1 MYHIIVVGVVLE
13 DTCTTIKNASSSKTP
28 SSPNSLT
35 SIEKFVLG
43 MNADTGM
50 NDADDDDQNLLQAL
64 VFRAVSSD
72 ESGRSLP
79 RSSLSSDAA
88 QHRASSSSS
97 SSATTAILSGIQSR
111 KTPLVSLLQKMD
123 STLTSDD
130 DGVRASATALLAM
143 CARTMSGMKN
153 EEEEEEEEDDDD
165 ARQQRRQKGLN
176 ESLLLTQFFAAKLR
190 ELCTLKHGLDGML
203 HSLRMTKRAT
213 RTTTTTKMDVDD
225 DDDDDD
231 DDGFG
236 PQTQTLR
243 RRERQ
248 RKNGGKHFSATMV
261 NQCIDNAIKELFEH
275 VHAPSLAH
283 GDRQRFYAVVEEVLR
298 EFPRAMV
305 LGGDFEEEEEEENA
319 SNAKEEDEK
328 RKKAVGRLES
338 IVANCD
344 GERDPR
350 NVLALCRLWQE
361 LPKAFNEAE
370 GEEDVV
376 ATNTT
381 TAQVFVANC
390 EEVYDIVAAYFPIS
404 FKPPQNDSVKI
415 TREELASE
423 LKAAMTATNCYAPFA
438 IPHVLESVVSSGED
452 EGVATAVSGEACADA
467 IDCLETMGANWPDD
481 DIATDE
487 ICANVWSRL
496 RLCVISPRDLEWS
509 KPVRRATARLFANG
523 DSTFSKKILK
533 LALEDQSVKACE
545 QAFKAYKAHKMELHK
560 DTSMMME
567 LNSKEE
573 KEEHAME
580 VDGEKENEDE
590 SSGCCGGGC
599 GKTQHQA
606 PPESDEIE
614 TAARVAAAVA
624 GRCLG
629 AAAAAN
635 VDAAK
640 VATSEK
646 LKKLLDAIR
655 DEEDAN
661 TDNNTN
667 RDNMPDWRSIAMVLI
682 TTTIG
687 GALDA
692 ALASSSSSS
701 SNSSV
706 EEILGSELCD
716 ILRDTLVSG
725 LRSFTCKAKDHD
737 GVVLSIACASAYLQ
751 FPEFSKNGCGNAKK
765 KAYAD
770 VLEALFWGATT
781 ASNEELVFSNSSTKK
796 TKDDISSP
804 TLADEAGDRR
814 LRIKDAVV
822 IAINSDKSNGTLAG
836 QLISSLIKKA
846 LFDES
851 TGHADR
857 RRRALELCLA
867 IVITNEKNANSVGQ
881 RSFRENIVGE
891 LAKLIAENPA
901 LRLRAT
907 TASDCLLACLRG
919 RALEK
924 EIILAPGET
933 PQNMKT
939 SEDALSAELC
949 ARFALGAL
957 GFGLPEMN
965 SNFACATMACSS
977 SEAQIALVGL
987 CASIILGQAKG
998 NFENACASL
1007 CGARAV
1013 VLSDEN
1019 NKLLKLTVQR
1029 LVDVACAKKPY
1040 DAYSSPKRRVALHA
1054 LTSMVHKRG
1063 LDRFFASEENTL
1075 FSQSNVQKMVFDNE
1089 ETSGLLLRSL
1099 LFSPDAKTAL
1109 NAAKIEL
1116 VSEAFLQLLLDKEER
1131 AKHVAAA
1138 FYRAIE
1144 EEEKKRYG
1152 CTIDDDEEGLAYL
1165 LAGSSSSL
1173 SPLVSLST
1181 SLLGFRSFE
1190 HGFRKPVRAQR
1201 YVTETTK
1208 RIRELA
1214 KNKVQP
1220 HIASAIVALA
1230 SSSSALVSSSL
1241 ANGDNCDFLLS
1252 CAVTVL
1258 KTTTPTTT
1266 TTISKETSD
1275 TIPTGAS
1282 LIASTFFNS
1291 SSTYGKDLVE
1301 KHASKLL
1308 LSLCA
1313 ACKSPSA
1320 TVDFKVRALYTLA
1333 KCGNALPFNA
1343 IYPSRFEVYEN
1354 CRAFLDD
1361 PRRRVRR
1368 SAAKSCS
1375 SWAPLCSKI

>member
-1 MYHIIVVGVVLE
+1 M
-13 DTCTTIKNASSSKTP
+13 D
-28 SSPNSLT
+28 
-35 SIEKFVLG
+35 
-43 MNADTGM
+43 D
-50 NDADDDDQNLLQAL
+50 DADDHLQAL
-64 VFRAVSSD
+64 VLRAVSSD

-79 RSSLSSDAA
+79 RSSSSDAA
-88 QHRASSSSS
+88 QRA
-97 SSATTAILSGIQSR
+97 SATTAILSGIQSR

-153 EEEEEEEEDDDD
+153 EDDDDDDDVVDDD

-203 HSLRMTKRAT
+203 YSLRMTKRAT
-213 RTTTTTKMDVDD
+213 RTTTTTKMDAMDEGEQKHDEGVDD
-225 DDDDDD
+225 DD
-231 DDGFG
+231 GG
-236 PQTQTLR
+236 PQTQTR

-328 RKKAVGRLES
+328 RKKAVGRLEN

-376 ATNTT
+376 ATTT

-390 EEVYDIVAAYFPIS
+390 EEVYDVVAAYFPIS

-415 TREELASE
+415 TREELASG

-523 DSTFSKKILK
+523 NSTFSKKILK

-580 VDGEKENEDE
+580 VDGEKENE

-692 ALASSSSSS
+692 ALTSSSSLS

-751 FPEFSKNGCGNAKK
+751 FPEFSKNGCRNAKK

-804 TLADEAGDRR
+804 TLADEADDRR
-814 LRIKDAVV
+814 LRIKDAIV

-851 TGHADR
+851 TGHANR
-857 RRRALELCLA
+857 RRGALELCLA
-867 IVITNEKNANSVGQ
+867 IVITNEKNANNVGQ
-881 RSFRENIVGE
+881 RSFREKIVGE

-949 ARFALGAL
+949 ARLALGAL

-1019 NKLLKLTVQR
+1019 NELLKLTVQR

-1040 DAYSSPKRRVALHA
+1040 DAYSSLKRHAALHA

-1063 LDRFFASEENTL
+1063 LDRFFASEEKTL
-1075 FSQSNVQKMVFDNE
+1075 FSQRNVQKMVFDNE

-1116 VSEAFLQLLLDKEER
+1116 VSEAFLQLLLKGDEDER

-1152 CTIDDDEEGLAYL
+1152 CTIDDEEEDFAYL

-1258 KTTTPTTT
+1258 KTTT

-1275 TIPTGAS
+1275 TIPTGAL

-1308 LSLCA
+1308 LSLCG

-1320 TVDFKVRALYTLA
+1320 TVDFKVRALHTLA
-1333 KCGNALPFNA
+1333 KCGNTLPFNA

-1375 SWAPLCSKI
+1375 SWAPLCNKI

>member
-1 MYHIIVVGVVLE
+1 M
-13 DTCTTIKNASSSKTP
+13 D
-28 SSPNSLT
+28 
-35 SIEKFVLG
+35 
-43 MNADTGM
+43 D
-50 NDADDDDQNLLQAL
+50 DADDHLQAL
-64 VFRAVSSD
+64 VLRAVSSD

-79 RSSLSSDAA
+79 RSSSSDAA
-88 QHRASSSSS
+88 QRA
-97 SSATTAILSGIQSR
+97 SATTAILSGIQSR

-130 DGVRASATALLAM
+130 DGVRASATALLAT

-153 EEEEEEEEDDDD
+153 EDEDDEDDVVDDD

-203 HSLRMTKRAT
+203 YSLRMTKRAT
-213 RTTTTTKMDVDD
+213 RTTTTTKMDAMDEGEQKHDEGVDD
-225 DDDDDD
+225 DD
-231 DDGFG
+231 GG
-236 PQTQTLR
+236 PQTQTR

-328 RKKAVGRLES
+328 RKKAVGRLEN

-376 ATNTT
+376 ATTT

-390 EEVYDIVAAYFPIS
+390 EEVYDVVAAYFPIS

-415 TREELASE
+415 TREELASG

-523 DSTFSKKILK
+523 NSTFSKKILK

-560 DTSMMME
+560 DTSMMIE

-580 VDGEKENEDE
+580 VDGEKENE

-692 ALASSSSSS
+692 ALTSSSSLS

-751 FPEFSKNGCGNAKK
+751 FPEFSKNGCRNAKK

-804 TLADEAGDRR
+804 TLADEADDRR
-814 LRIKDAVV
+814 LRIKDAIV

-851 TGHADR
+851 TGHANR
-857 RRRALELCLA
+857 RRGALELCLA
-867 IVITNEKNANSVGQ
+867 IVITNEKNANNVGQ
-881 RSFRENIVGE
+881 RSFREKIVGE

-949 ARFALGAL
+949 ARLALGAL

-1019 NKLLKLTVQR
+1019 NELLKLTVQR

-1040 DAYSSPKRRVALHA
+1040 DAYSSLKRHAALHA

-1063 LDRFFASEENTL
+1063 LDRFFASEEKTL
-1075 FSQSNVQKMVFDNE
+1075 FSQRNVQKMVFDNE

-1116 VSEAFLQLLLDKEER
+1116 VSEAFLQLLLKGDEDER

-1152 CTIDDDEEGLAYL
+1152 CTIDDEEEDFAYL

-1258 KTTTPTTT
+1258 KTTT

-1275 TIPTGAS
+1275 TIPTGAL

-1308 LSLCA
+1308 LSLCG

-1320 TVDFKVRALYTLA
+1320 TVDFKVRALHTLA
-1333 KCGNALPFNA
+1333 KCGNTLPFNA

-1375 SWAPLCSKI
+1375 SWAPLCNKI

>member
-1 MYHIIVVGVVLE
+1 M
-13 DTCTTIKNASSSKTP
+13 D
-28 SSPNSLT
+28 
-35 SIEKFVLG
+35 
-43 MNADTGM
+43 D
-50 NDADDDDQNLLQAL
+50 DADDHLQAL
-64 VFRAVSSD
+64 VLRAVSSD

-79 RSSLSSDAA
+79 RSSSSDAA
-88 QHRASSSSS
+88 QRA
-97 SSATTAILSGIQSR
+97 SATTAILSGIQSR

-130 DGVRASATALLAM
+130 DGVRASATALLAT

-153 EEEEEEEEDDDD
+153 EDEDEDD

-203 HSLRMTKRAT
+203 YSLRMTKRAT
-213 RTTTTTKMDVDD
+213 RTTTTTKMDAMDEGEQKHDEGVDD
-225 DDDDDD
+225 DD
-231 DDGFG
+231 GG
-236 PQTQTLR
+236 PQTQTR

-328 RKKAVGRLES
+328 RKKAVGRLEN

-376 ATNTT
+376 ATTT

-390 EEVYDIVAAYFPIS
+390 EEVYDVVAAYFPIS

-415 TREELASE
+415 TREELASG

-523 DSTFSKKILK
+523 NSTFSKKILK

-560 DTSMMME
+560 DTSMMIE

-580 VDGEKENEDE
+580 VDGEKENE

-692 ALASSSSSS
+692 ALTSSSSLS

-804 TLADEAGDRR
+804 TLADEADDRR
-814 LRIKDAVV
+814 LRIKDAIV

-851 TGHADR
+851 TGHANR
-857 RRRALELCLA
+857 RRGALELCLA
-867 IVITNEKNANSVGQ
+867 IVITNEKNANNVGQ
-881 RSFRENIVGE
+881 RSFREKIVGE

-949 ARFALGAL
+949 ARLALGAL

-1019 NKLLKLTVQR
+1019 NELLKLTVQR

-1040 DAYSSPKRRVALHA
+1040 DAYSSLKRHAALHA

-1063 LDRFFASEENTL
+1063 LDRFFASEEKTL
-1075 FSQSNVQKMVFDNE
+1075 FSQRNVQKMVFDNE

-1116 VSEAFLQLLLDKEER
+1116 VSEAFLQLLLKGDEDER

-1152 CTIDDDEEGLAYL
+1152 CTIDDEEEDFAYL

-1258 KTTTPTTT
+1258 KTTT

-1275 TIPTGAS
+1275 TIPTGAL

-1308 LSLCA
+1308 LSLCG

-1320 TVDFKVRALYTLA
+1320 TVDFKVRALHTLA
-1333 KCGNALPFNA
+1333 KCGNTLPFNA

-1375 SWAPLCSKI
+1375 SWAPLCNKI

>member
-1 MYHIIVVGVVLE
+1 M
-13 DTCTTIKNASSSKTP
+13 D
-28 SSPNSLT
+28 
-35 SIEKFVLG
+35 
-43 MNADTGM
+43 D
-50 NDADDDDQNLLQAL
+50 DADDHLQAL
-64 VFRAVSSD
+64 VLRAVSSD

-79 RSSLSSDAA
+79 RSSSSDAA
-88 QHRASSSSS
+88 QRA
-97 SSATTAILSGIQSR
+97 SATTAILSGIQSR

-153 EEEEEEEEDDDD
+153 EDDDDDDDVVDDD

-203 HSLRMTKRAT
+203 YSLRMTKRAT
-213 RTTTTTKMDVDD
+213 RTTTTTKMDAMDEGEQKHDEGVDD
-225 DDDDDD
+225 DD
-231 DDGFG
+231 GG
-236 PQTQTLR
+236 PQTQTR

-305 LGGDFEEEEEEENA
+305 LGGDFEEEEEENA

-328 RKKAVGRLES
+328 RKKAVGRLEN

-376 ATNTT
+376 ATTT

-390 EEVYDIVAAYFPIS
+390 EEVYDVVAAYFPIS

-415 TREELASE
+415 TREELASG

-523 DSTFSKKILK
+523 NSTFSKKILK

-580 VDGEKENEDE
+580 VDGEKENE

-692 ALASSSSSS
+692 ALTSSSSLS

-751 FPEFSKNGCGNAKK
+751 FPEFSKNGCRNAKK

-804 TLADEAGDRR
+804 TLADEADDRR
-814 LRIKDAVV
+814 LRIKDAIV

-851 TGHADR
+851 TGHANR
-857 RRRALELCLA
+857 RRGALELCLA
-867 IVITNEKNANSVGQ
+867 IVITNEKNANNVGQ
-881 RSFRENIVGE
+881 RSFREKIVGE

-949 ARFALGAL
+949 ARLALGAL

-1019 NKLLKLTVQR
+1019 NELLKLTVQR

-1040 DAYSSPKRRVALHA
+1040 DAYSSLKRHAALHA

-1063 LDRFFASEENTL
+1063 LDRFFASEEKTL
-1075 FSQSNVQKMVFDNE
+1075 FSQRNVQKMVFDNE

-1116 VSEAFLQLLLDKEER
+1116 VSEAFLQLLLKGDEDER

-1152 CTIDDDEEGLAYL
+1152 CTIDDEEEDFAYL

-1258 KTTTPTTT
+1258 KTTT

-1275 TIPTGAS
+1275 TIPTGAL

-1308 LSLCA
+1308 LSLCG

-1320 TVDFKVRALYTLA
+1320 TVDFKVRALHTLA
-1333 KCGNALPFNA
+1333 KCGNTLPFNA

-1375 SWAPLCSKI
+1375 SWAPLCNKI

>member
-1 MYHIIVVGVVLE
+1 M
-13 DTCTTIKNASSSKTP
+13 D
-28 SSPNSLT
+28 
-35 SIEKFVLG
+35 
-43 MNADTGM
+43 D
-50 NDADDDDQNLLQAL
+50 DADDHLQAL
-64 VFRAVSSD
+64 VLRAVSSD

-79 RSSLSSDAA
+79 RSSSSDAA
-88 QHRASSSSS
+88 QRA
-97 SSATTAILSGIQSR
+97 SATTAILSGIQSR

-130 DGVRASATALLAM
+130 DGVRASATALLAT

-153 EEEEEEEEDDDD
+153 EDDEDDDDVVDDD

-203 HSLRMTKRAT
+203 YSLRMTKRAT
-213 RTTTTTKMDVDD
+213 RTTTTTKMDAMDEGEQKHDEGVDD
-225 DDDDDD
+225 DD
-231 DDGFG
+231 GG
-236 PQTQTLR
+236 PQTQTR

-305 LGGDFEEEEEEENA
+305 LGGDFEEEEEENA

-376 ATNTT
+376 ATTT

-390 EEVYDIVAAYFPIS
+390 EEVYDVVAAYFPIS

-415 TREELASE
+415 TREELASG

-523 DSTFSKKILK
+523 NSTFSKKILK

-560 DTSMMME
+560 DTSMMIE

-580 VDGEKENEDE
+580 VDGEKENE

-692 ALASSSSSS
+692 ALTSSSSLS

-751 FPEFSKNGCGNAKK
+751 FPEFSKNGCRNAKK

-804 TLADEAGDRR
+804 TLADEADDRR

-851 TGHADR
+851 TGHANR
-857 RRRALELCLA
+857 RRGALELCLA
-867 IVITNEKNANSVGQ
+867 IVITNEKNANNVGQ
-881 RSFRENIVGE
+881 RSFREKIVGE

-949 ARFALGAL
+949 ARLALGAL

-1019 NKLLKLTVQR
+1019 NELLKLTVQR

-1040 DAYSSPKRRVALHA
+1040 DAYSSLKRHAALHA

-1063 LDRFFASEENTL
+1063 LDRFFASEEKTL
-1075 FSQSNVQKMVFDNE
+1075 FSQRNVQKMVFDNE

-1109 NAAKIEL
+1109 NAAKNEL
-1116 VSEAFLQLLLDKEER
+1116 VSEAFLQLLLKGDEDER

-1152 CTIDDDEEGLAYL
+1152 CTIDDEEGDFAYL

-1181 SLLGFRSFE
+1181 SLLGFRSFD

-1201 YVTETTK
+1201 YVMETTK

-1214 KNKVQP
+1214 QNKMSL

-1230 SSSSALVSSSL
+1230 SSSSALVASSL
-1241 ANGDNCDFLLS
+1241 ESGENCDVLLS
-1252 CAVTVL
+1252 CAATVL
-1258 KTTTPTTT
+1258 TRTTST
-1266 TTISKETSD
+1266 KETTSD

-1282 LIASTFFNS
+1282 VIASAFFNAP
-1291 SSTYGKDLVE
+1291 STYDRDTHLTE

-1308 LSLCA
+1308 LALCA

-1320 TVDFKVRALYTLA
+1320 SVDFKVRALRTLA
-1333 KCGNALPFNA
+1333 KCGTTLPFNA
-1343 IYPSRFEVYEN
+1343 IYPCRFEVLEN

-1368 SAAKSCS
+1368 SAAKSCA
-1375 SWAPLCSKI
+1375 SWAPLCTKI

>member
-1 MYHIIVVGVVLE
+1 M
-13 DTCTTIKNASSSKTP
+13 D
-28 SSPNSLT
+28 
-35 SIEKFVLG
+35 
-43 MNADTGM
+43 D
-50 NDADDDDQNLLQAL
+50 DADDHLQAL
-64 VFRAVSSD
+64 VLRAVSSD

-79 RSSLSSDAA
+79 RSSSSDAA
-88 QHRASSSSS
+88 QRA
-97 SSATTAILSGIQSR
+97 SATTAILSGIQSR

-130 DGVRASATALLAM
+130 DGVRASATALLAT

-153 EEEEEEEEDDDD
+153 EDDDEDD

-203 HSLRMTKRAT
+203 YSLRMTKRAT
-213 RTTTTTKMDVDD
+213 RTTTTTKMDAMDEGEQKHDEGVDD
-225 DDDDDD
+225 DD
-231 DDGFG
+231 GG
-236 PQTQTLR
+236 PQTQTR

-305 LGGDFEEEEEEENA
+305 LGGDFEEEEEEEENA

-328 RKKAVGRLES
+328 RKKAVGRLEN

-376 ATNTT
+376 ATTT

-390 EEVYDIVAAYFPIS
+390 EEVYDVVAAYFPIS

-415 TREELASE
+415 TREELASG

-523 DSTFSKKILK
+523 NSTFSKKILK

-560 DTSMMME
+560 DTSMMIE

-580 VDGEKENEDE
+580 VDGEKENE

-692 ALASSSSSS
+692 ALTSSSSLS

-751 FPEFSKNGCGNAKK
+751 FPEFSKNGCRNAKK

-804 TLADEAGDRR
+804 TLADEADDRR
-814 LRIKDAVV
+814 LRIKDAIV

-851 TGHADR
+851 TGHANR
-857 RRRALELCLA
+857 RRGALELCLA
-867 IVITNEKNANSVGQ
+867 IVITNEKNANNVGQ
-881 RSFRENIVGE
+881 RSFREKIVGE

-949 ARFALGAL
+949 ARLALGAL

-1019 NKLLKLTVQR
+1019 NELLKLTVQR

-1040 DAYSSPKRRVALHA
+1040 DAYSSLKRHAALHA

-1063 LDRFFASEENTL
+1063 LDRFFASEEKTL
-1075 FSQSNVQKMVFDNE
+1075 FSQRNVQKMVFDNE

-1116 VSEAFLQLLLDKEER
+1116 VSEAFLQLLLKGDEDER

-1152 CTIDDDEEGLAYL
+1152 CTIDDEEEDFAYL

-1258 KTTTPTTT
+1258 KTTTTT

-1275 TIPTGAS
+1275 TIPTGAL

-1308 LSLCA
+1308 LSLCG

-1320 TVDFKVRALYTLA
+1320 TVDFKVRALHTLA
-1333 KCGNALPFNA
+1333 KCGNTLPFNA

-1375 SWAPLCSKI
+1375 SWAPLCNKI

>member
-1 MYHIIVVGVVLE
+1 M
-13 DTCTTIKNASSSKTP
+13 D
-28 SSPNSLT
+28 
-35 SIEKFVLG
+35 
-43 MNADTGM
+43 D
-50 NDADDDDQNLLQAL
+50 DADDHLQAL
-64 VFRAVSSD
+64 VLRAVSSD

-79 RSSLSSDAA
+79 RSSSSDAA
-88 QHRASSSSS
+88 QRA
-97 SSATTAILSGIQSR
+97 SATTAILSGIQSR

-130 DGVRASATALLAM
+130 DGVRASATALLAT

-153 EEEEEEEEDDDD
+153 EDEDEDD

-203 HSLRMTKRAT
+203 YSLRMTKRAT
-213 RTTTTTKMDVDD
+213 RTTTTTKMDAMDEGEQKHDEGVDD
-225 DDDDDD
+225 DD
-231 DDGFG
+231 GG
-236 PQTQTLR
+236 PQTQTR

-328 RKKAVGRLES
+328 RKKAVGRLEN

-376 ATNTT
+376 ATTT

-390 EEVYDIVAAYFPIS
+390 EEVYDVVAAYFPIS

-415 TREELASE
+415 TREELASG

-523 DSTFSKKILK
+523 NSTFSKKILK

-560 DTSMMME
+560 DTSMMIE

-580 VDGEKENEDE
+580 VDGEKENE

-692 ALASSSSSS
+692 ALTSSSSLS

-751 FPEFSKNGCGNAKK
+751 FPEFSKNGCMNAKK

-804 TLADEAGDRR
+804 TLADEADDRR
-814 LRIKDAVV
+814 LRIKDAIV

-851 TGHADR
+851 TGHANR
-857 RRRALELCLA
+857 RRGALELCLA
-867 IVITNEKNANSVGQ
+867 IVITNEKNANNVGQ
-881 RSFRENIVGE
+881 RSFREKIVGE

-949 ARFALGAL
+949 ARLALGAL

-1019 NKLLKLTVQR
+1019 NELLKLTVQR

-1040 DAYSSPKRRVALHA
+1040 DAYSSLKRHAALHA

-1063 LDRFFASEENTL
+1063 LDRFFASEEKTL
-1075 FSQSNVQKMVFDNE
+1075 FSQRNVQKMVFDNE

-1116 VSEAFLQLLLDKEER
+1116 VSEAFLQLLLKGDEDER

-1152 CTIDDDEEGLAYL
+1152 CTIDDEEEDFAYL

-1258 KTTTPTTT
+1258 KTTTTT

-1275 TIPTGAS
+1275 TIPTGAL

-1308 LSLCA
+1308 LSLCG

-1320 TVDFKVRALYTLA
+1320 TVDFKVRALHTLA
-1333 KCGNALPFNA
+1333 KCGNTLPFNA

-1375 SWAPLCSKI
+1375 SWAPLCNKI

>member
-1 MYHIIVVGVVLE
+1 M
-13 DTCTTIKNASSSKTP
+13 D
-28 SSPNSLT
+28 
-35 SIEKFVLG
+35 
-43 MNADTGM
+43 D
-50 NDADDDDQNLLQAL
+50 DADDHLQAL
-64 VFRAVSSD
+64 VLRAVSSD

-79 RSSLSSDAA
+79 RSSSSDAA
-88 QHRASSSSS
+88 QRA
-97 SSATTAILSGIQSR
+97 SATTAILSGIQSR

-123 STLTSDD
+123 STLMSDD
-130 DGVRASATALLAM
+130 DGVRASATALLAT

-153 EEEEEEEEDDDD
+153 EDEDDEDDDVVDDD

-203 HSLRMTKRAT
+203 YSLRMTKRAT
-213 RTTTTTKMDVDD
+213 RTTTTTKMDAMDEGEQKHDEGVDD
-225 DDDDDD
+225 DD
-231 DDGFG
+231 GG
-236 PQTQTLR
+236 PQTQTR

-328 RKKAVGRLES
+328 RKKAVGRLEN

-376 ATNTT
+376 ATTT

-390 EEVYDIVAAYFPIS
+390 EEVYDVVAAYFPIS

-415 TREELASE
+415 TREELASG

-523 DSTFSKKILK
+523 NLTFSKKILK

-560 DTSMMME
+560 DTSMMIE

-580 VDGEKENEDE
+580 VDGEKENE

-692 ALASSSSSS
+692 ALTSSSSLS

-751 FPEFSKNGCGNAKK
+751 FPEFSKNGCRNAKK

-804 TLADEAGDRR
+804 TLADEADDRR
-814 LRIKDAVV
+814 LRIKDAIV

-851 TGHADR
+851 TGHANR
-857 RRRALELCLA
+857 RRGALELCLA
-867 IVITNEKNANSVGQ
+867 IVITNEKNANNVGQ
-881 RSFRENIVGE
+881 RLFREKIVGE

-949 ARFALGAL
+949 ARLALGAL

-1019 NKLLKLTVQR
+1019 NELLKLTVQR

-1040 DAYSSPKRRVALHA
+1040 DAYSSLKRHAALHA

-1063 LDRFFASEENTL
+1063 LDRFFASEEKTL
-1075 FSQSNVQKMVFDNE
+1075 FSQRNVQKMVFDNE

-1116 VSEAFLQLLLDKEER
+1116 VSEAFLQLLLKGDEDER

-1152 CTIDDDEEGLAYL
+1152 CTIDDEEEDFAYL

-1173 SPLVSLST
+1173 SPLVLLST

-1258 KTTTPTTT
+1258 KTTTT

-1275 TIPTGAS
+1275 TIPTGAL

-1308 LSLCA
+1308 LSLCG

-1320 TVDFKVRALYTLA
+1320 TVDFKVRALHTLA
-1333 KCGNALPFNA
+1333 KCGNTLPFNA

-1375 SWAPLCSKI
+1375 SWAPLCNKI

>member
-1 MYHIIVVGVVLE
+1 M
-13 DTCTTIKNASSSKTP
+13 D
-28 SSPNSLT
+28 
-35 SIEKFVLG
+35 
-43 MNADTGM
+43 D
-50 NDADDDDQNLLQAL
+50 DADDHLQAL
-64 VFRAVSSD
+64 VLRAVSSD

-79 RSSLSSDAA
+79 RSSSSDAA
-88 QHRASSSSS
+88 QRA
-97 SSATTAILSGIQSR
+97 SATTAILSGIQSR

-130 DGVRASATALLAM
+130 DGVRASATALLAT

-153 EEEEEEEEDDDD
+153 EDDDVVDDD

-203 HSLRMTKRAT
+203 YSLRMTKRAT
-213 RTTTTTKMDVDD
+213 RTTTTTKMDAMDEGEQKHDEGVDD
-225 DDDDDD
+225 DD
-231 DDGFG
+231 GG
-236 PQTQTLR
+236 PQTQTR

-328 RKKAVGRLES
+328 RKKAVGRLEN

-376 ATNTT
+376 ATTT

-390 EEVYDIVAAYFPIS
+390 EEVYDVVAAYFPIS

-415 TREELASE
+415 TREELASG

-523 DSTFSKKILK
+523 NSTFSKKILK

-560 DTSMMME
+560 DTSMMIE

-580 VDGEKENEDE
+580 VDGEKENE

-692 ALASSSSSS
+692 ALTSSSSLS

-751 FPEFSKNGCGNAKK
+751 FPEFSKNGCRNAKK

-804 TLADEAGDRR
+804 TLADEADDRR
-814 LRIKDAVV
+814 LRIKDAIV

-851 TGHADR
+851 TGHANR
-857 RRRALELCLA
+857 RRGALELCLA
-867 IVITNEKNANSVGQ
+867 IVITNEKNANNVGQ
-881 RSFRENIVGE
+881 RSFREKIVGE

-949 ARFALGAL
+949 ARLALGAL

-1019 NKLLKLTVQR
+1019 NELLKLTVQR

-1040 DAYSSPKRRVALHA
+1040 DAYSSLKRHAALHA

-1063 LDRFFASEENTL
+1063 LDRFFASEEKTL
-1075 FSQSNVQKMVFDNE
+1075 FSQRNVQKMVFDNE

-1116 VSEAFLQLLLDKEER
+1116 VSEAFLQLLLKGDEDER

-1152 CTIDDDEEGLAYL
+1152 CTIDDEEEDFAYL

-1258 KTTTPTTT
+1258 KTTTTTT

-1275 TIPTGAS
+1275 TIPTGAL

-1308 LSLCA
+1308 LSLCG

-1320 TVDFKVRALYTLA
+1320 TVDFKVRALHTLA
-1333 KCGNALPFNA
+1333 KCGNTLPFNA

-1375 SWAPLCSKI
+1375 SWAPLCNKI

>member
-1 MYHIIVVGVVLE
+1 M
-13 DTCTTIKNASSSKTP
+13 D
-28 SSPNSLT
+28 
-35 SIEKFVLG
+35 
-43 MNADTGM
+43 D
-50 NDADDDDQNLLQAL
+50 DADDHLQAL
-64 VFRAVSSD
+64 VLRAVSSD

-79 RSSLSSDAA
+79 RSSSSDAA
-88 QHRASSSSS
+88 QRA
-97 SSATTAILSGIQSR
+97 SATTAILSGIQSR

-130 DGVRASATALLAM
+130 DGVRASATALLAT

-153 EEEEEEEEDDDD
+153 EDEDDEDDVVDDD

-203 HSLRMTKRAT
+203 YSLRMTKRAT
-213 RTTTTTKMDVDD
+213 RTTTTTKMDAMDEGEQKHDEGVDD
-225 DDDDDD
+225 DD
-231 DDGFG
+231 GG
-236 PQTQTLR
+236 PQTQTR

-328 RKKAVGRLES
+328 RKKAVGRLEN

-376 ATNTT
+376 ATTT

-390 EEVYDIVAAYFPIS
+390 EEVYDVVAAYFPIS

-415 TREELASE
+415 TREELASG

-523 DSTFSKKILK
+523 NSTFSKKILK

-560 DTSMMME
+560 DTSMMIE

-580 VDGEKENEDE
+580 VDGEKENE

-692 ALASSSSSS
+692 ALTSSSSLS

-751 FPEFSKNGCGNAKK
+751 FPEFSKNGCRNAKK

-804 TLADEAGDRR
+804 TLADEADDRR
-814 LRIKDAVV
+814 LRIKDAIV

-851 TGHADR
+851 TGHANR
-857 RRRALELCLA
+857 RRGALELCLA
-867 IVITNEKNANSVGQ
+867 IVITNEKNANNVGQ
-881 RSFRENIVGE
+881 RSFREKIVGE

-949 ARFALGAL
+949 ARLALGAL

-1019 NKLLKLTVQR
+1019 NELLKLTVQR

-1040 DAYSSPKRRVALHA
+1040 DAYSSLKRHAALHA

-1063 LDRFFASEENTL
+1063 LDRFFASEEKTL
-1075 FSQSNVQKMVFDNE
+1075 FSQRNVQKMVFDNE

-1116 VSEAFLQLLLDKEER
+1116 VSEAFLQLLLKGDEDER

-1152 CTIDDDEEGLAYL
+1152 CTIDDEEEDFAYL

-1258 KTTTPTTT
+1258 KTTTTTTT

-1275 TIPTGAS
+1275 TIPTGAL

-1308 LSLCA
+1308 LSLCG

-1320 TVDFKVRALYTLA
+1320 TVDFKVRALHTLA
-1333 KCGNALPFNA
+1333 KCGNTLPFNA

-1375 SWAPLCSKI
+1375 SWAPLCNKI

>member
-1 MYHIIVVGVVLE
+1 
-13 DTCTTIKNASSSKTP
+13 
-28 SSPNSLT
+28 
-35 SIEKFVLG
+35 
-43 MNADTGM
+43 
-50 NDADDDDQNLLQAL
+50 
-64 VFRAVSSD
+64 
-72 ESGRSLP
+72 
-79 RSSLSSDAA
+79 
-88 QHRASSSSS
+88 
-97 SSATTAILSGIQSR
+97 
-111 KTPLVSLLQKMD
+111 
-123 STLTSDD
+123 
-130 DGVRASATALLAM
+130 
-143 CARTMSGMKN
+143 
-153 EEEEEEEEDDDD
+153 
-165 ARQQRRQKGLN
+165 
-176 ESLLLTQFFAAKLR
+176 
-190 ELCTLKHGLDGML
+190 
-203 HSLRMTKRAT
+203 
-213 RTTTTTKMDVDD
+213 
-225 DDDDDD
+225 
-231 DDGFG
+231 
-236 PQTQTLR
+236 
-243 RRERQ
+243 
-248 RKNGGKHFSATMV
+248 
-261 NQCIDNAIKELFEH
+261 
-275 VHAPSLAH
+275 
-283 GDRQRFYAVVEEVLR
+283 
-298 EFPRAMV
+298 
-305 LGGDFEEEEEEENA
+305 
-319 SNAKEEDEK
+319 
-328 RKKAVGRLES
+328 
-338 IVANCD
+338 
-344 GERDPR
+344 
-350 NVLALCRLWQE
+350 
-361 LPKAFNEAE
+361 
-370 GEEDVV
+370 
-376 ATNTT
+376 
-381 TAQVFVANC
+381 
-390 EEVYDIVAAYFPIS
+390 
-404 FKPPQNDSVKI
+404 
-415 TREELASE
+415 
-423 LKAAMTATNCYAPFA
+423 
-438 IPHVLESVVSSGED
+438 
-452 EGVATAVSGEACADA
+452 
-467 IDCLETMGANWPDD
+467 
-481 DIATDE
+481 
-487 ICANVWSRL
+487 
-496 RLCVISPRDLEWS
+496 
-509 KPVRRATARLFANG
+509 
-523 DSTFSKKILK
+523 
-533 LALEDQSVKACE
+533 
-545 QAFKAYKAHKMELHK
+545 
-560 DTSMMME
+560 
-567 LNSKEE
+567 
-573 KEEHAME
+573 
-580 VDGEKENEDE
+580 
-590 SSGCCGGGC
+590 
-599 GKTQHQA
+599 
-606 PPESDEIE
+606 
-614 TAARVAAAVA
+614 
-624 GRCLG
+624 
-629 AAAAAN
+629 
-635 VDAAK
+635 
-640 VATSEK
+640 
-646 LKKLLDAIR
+646 
-655 DEEDAN
+655 
-661 TDNNTN
+661 
-667 RDNMPDWRSIAMVLI
+667 MPDWRSIAMVLI

-1116 VSEAFLQLLLDKEER
+1116 VSEAFLQL
-1131 AKHVAAA
+1131 
-1138 FYRAIE
+1138 
-1144 EEEKKRYG
+1144 
-1152 CTIDDDEEGLAYL
+1152 
-1165 LAGSSSSL
+1165 
-1173 SPLVSLST
+1173 
-1181 SLLGFRSFE
+1181 
-1190 HGFRKPVRAQR
+1190 
-1201 YVTETTK
+1201 
-1208 RIRELA
+1208 
-1214 KNKVQP
+1214 
-1220 HIASAIVALA
+1220 
-1230 SSSSALVSSSL
+1230 
-1241 ANGDNCDFLLS
+1241 
-1252 CAVTVL
+1252 
-1258 KTTTPTTT
+1258 
-1266 TTISKETSD
+1266 
-1275 TIPTGAS
+1275 S
-1282 LIASTFFNS
+1282 LI
-1291 SSTYGKDLVE
+1291 
-1301 KHASKLL
+1301 H
-1308 LSLCA
+1308 
-1313 ACKSPSA
+1313 
-1320 TVDFKVRALYTLA
+1320 
-1333 KCGNALPFNA
+1333 
-1343 IYPSRFEVYEN
+1343 I
-1354 CRAFLDD
+1354 
-1361 PRRRVRR
+1361 
-1368 SAAKSCS
+1368 
-1375 SWAPLCSKI
+1375 

>member
-1 MYHIIVVGVVLE
+1 M
-13 DTCTTIKNASSSKTP
+13 D
-28 SSPNSLT
+28 
-35 SIEKFVLG
+35 
-43 MNADTGM
+43 D
-50 NDADDDDQNLLQAL
+50 DADDHLQAL
-64 VFRAVSSD
+64 VLRAVSSD

-79 RSSLSSDAA
+79 RSSSSDAA
-88 QHRASSSSS
+88 QRA
-97 SSATTAILSGIQSR
+97 SATTAILSGIQSR

-130 DGVRASATALLAM
+130 DGVRASATALLAT

-153 EEEEEEEEDDDD
+153 EDEDDEDDVVDDD

-203 HSLRMTKRAT
+203 YSLRMTKRAT
-213 RTTTTTKMDVDD
+213 RTTTTTKMDAMDEGEQKHDEGVDD
-225 DDDDDD
+225 DD
-231 DDGFG
+231 GG
-236 PQTQTLR
+236 PQTQTR

-305 LGGDFEEEEEEENA
+305 LGGDFEEEEEEEENA

-328 RKKAVGRLES
+328 RKKAVGRLEN

-376 ATNTT
+376 ATTT

-390 EEVYDIVAAYFPIS
+390 EEVYDVVAAYFPIS

-415 TREELASE
+415 TREELASG

-523 DSTFSKKILK
+523 NSTFSKKILK

-560 DTSMMME
+560 DTSMMIE

-580 VDGEKENEDE
+580 VDGEKENE

-692 ALASSSSSS
+692 ALTSSSSLS

-751 FPEFSKNGCGNAKK
+751 FPEFSKNGCRNAKK

-804 TLADEAGDRR
+804 TLADEADDRR
-814 LRIKDAVV
+814 LRIKDAIV

-851 TGHADR
+851 TGHANR
-857 RRRALELCLA
+857 RRGALELCLA
-867 IVITNEKNANSVGQ
+867 IVITNEKNANNVGQ
-881 RSFRENIVGE
+881 RSFREKIVGE

-949 ARFALGAL
+949 ARLALGAL

-1019 NKLLKLTVQR
+1019 NELLKLTVQR

-1040 DAYSSPKRRVALHA
+1040 DAYSSLKRHAALHA

-1063 LDRFFASEENTL
+1063 LDRFFASEEKTL
-1075 FSQSNVQKMVFDNE
+1075 FSQRNVQKMVFDNE

-1116 VSEAFLQLLLDKEER
+1116 VSEAFLQLLLKGDEDER

-1152 CTIDDDEEGLAYL
+1152 CTIDDEEEDFAYL

-1258 KTTTPTTT
+1258 KTTT

-1275 TIPTGAS
+1275 TIPTGAL

-1308 LSLCA
+1308 LSLCG

-1320 TVDFKVRALYTLA
+1320 TVDFKVRALHTLA
-1333 KCGNALPFNA
+1333 KCGNTLPFNA

-1375 SWAPLCSKI
+1375 SWAPLCNKI

>member
-1 MYHIIVVGVVLE
+1 M
-13 DTCTTIKNASSSKTP
+13 D
-28 SSPNSLT
+28 
-35 SIEKFVLG
+35 
-43 MNADTGM
+43 D
-50 NDADDDDQNLLQAL
+50 DADDHLQAL
-64 VFRAVSSD
+64 VLRAVSSD

-79 RSSLSSDAA
+79 RSSSSDAA
-88 QHRASSSSS
+88 QRA
-97 SSATTAILSGIQSR
+97 SATTAILSGIQSR

-130 DGVRASATALLAM
+130 DGVRASATALLAT

-153 EEEEEEEEDDDD
+153 EDDEDDDDVVDDD

-203 HSLRMTKRAT
+203 YSLRMTKRAT
-213 RTTTTTKMDVDD
+213 RTTTTTKMDAMDEGEQKHDEGVDD
-225 DDDDDD
+225 DD
-231 DDGFG
+231 GG
-236 PQTQTLR
+236 PQTQTR

-328 RKKAVGRLES
+328 RKKAVGRLEN

-376 ATNTT
+376 ATTT

-390 EEVYDIVAAYFPIS
+390 EEVYDVVAAYFPIS

-415 TREELASE
+415 TREELASG

-523 DSTFSKKILK
+523 NSTFSKKILK

-560 DTSMMME
+560 DTSMMIE

-580 VDGEKENEDE
+580 VDGEKENE

-692 ALASSSSSS
+692 ALTSSSSLS

-751 FPEFSKNGCGNAKK
+751 FPEFSKNGCRNAKK

-804 TLADEAGDRR
+804 TLADEADDRR
-814 LRIKDAVV
+814 LRIKDAIV

-851 TGHADR
+851 TGHANR
-857 RRRALELCLA
+857 RRGALELCLA
-867 IVITNEKNANSVGQ
+867 IVITNEKNANNVGQ
-881 RSFRENIVGE
+881 RSFREKIVGE

-949 ARFALGAL
+949 ARLALGAL

-1019 NKLLKLTVQR
+1019 NELLKLTVQR

-1040 DAYSSPKRRVALHA
+1040 DAYSSLKRHAALHA

-1063 LDRFFASEENTL
+1063 LDRFFASEEKTL
-1075 FSQSNVQKMVFDNE
+1075 FSQRNVQKMVFDNE

-1099 LFSPDAKTAL
+1099 LFSPDTKTAL

-1116 VSEAFLQLLLDKEER
+1116 VSEAFLQLLLKGDEDER

-1152 CTIDDDEEGLAYL
+1152 CTIDDEEEDFAYL

-1258 KTTTPTTT
+1258 KTTT
-1266 TTISKETSD
+1266 TISKETSD
-1275 TIPTGAS
+1275 TIPTGAL

-1308 LSLCA
+1308 LSLCG

-1320 TVDFKVRALYTLA
+1320 TVDFKVRALHTLA
-1333 KCGNALPFNA
+1333 KCGNTLPFNA

-1375 SWAPLCSKI
+1375 SWAPLCNKI

>member
-1 MYHIIVVGVVLE
+1 M
-13 DTCTTIKNASSSKTP
+13 D
-28 SSPNSLT
+28 
-35 SIEKFVLG
+35 
-43 MNADTGM
+43 D
-50 NDADDDDQNLLQAL
+50 DADDHLQAL
-64 VFRAVSSD
+64 VLRAVSSD

-79 RSSLSSDAA
+79 RSSSSDAA
-88 QHRASSSSS
+88 QRA
-97 SSATTAILSGIQSR
+97 SATTAILSGIQSR

-130 DGVRASATALLAM
+130 DGVRASATALLAT

-153 EEEEEEEEDDDD
+153 EDDDEDDDVVDDD

-203 HSLRMTKRAT
+203 YSLRMTKRAT
-213 RTTTTTKMDVDD
+213 RTTTTTKMDAMDEGEQKHDEGVDD
-225 DDDDDD
+225 DD
-231 DDGFG
+231 GG
-236 PQTQTLR
+236 PQTQTR

-328 RKKAVGRLES
+328 RKKAVGRLEN

-376 ATNTT
+376 ATTT

-390 EEVYDIVAAYFPIS
+390 EEVYDVVAAYFPIS

-415 TREELASE
+415 TREELASG

-523 DSTFSKKILK
+523 NSTFSKKILK

-560 DTSMMME
+560 DTSMMIE

-580 VDGEKENEDE
+580 VDGEKENE

-692 ALASSSSSS
+692 ALTSSSSLS

-751 FPEFSKNGCGNAKK
+751 FPEFSKNGCRNAKK

-804 TLADEAGDRR
+804 TLADEADDRR
-814 LRIKDAVV
+814 LRIKDAIV

-851 TGHADR
+851 TGHANR
-857 RRRALELCLA
+857 RRGALELCLA
-867 IVITNEKNANSVGQ
+867 IVITNEKNANNVGQ
-881 RSFRENIVGE
+881 RSFREKIVGE

-949 ARFALGAL
+949 ARLALGAL

-1019 NKLLKLTVQR
+1019 NELLKLTVQR

-1040 DAYSSPKRRVALHA
+1040 DAYSSLKRHAALHA

-1063 LDRFFASEENTL
+1063 LDRFFASEEKTL
-1075 FSQSNVQKMVFDNE
+1075 FSQRNVQKMVFDNE

-1116 VSEAFLQLLLDKEER
+1116 VSEAFLQLLLKGDEDER

-1152 CTIDDDEEGLAYL
+1152 CTIDDEEEDFAYL

-1258 KTTTPTTT
+1258 KTTTTTT

-1275 TIPTGAS
+1275 TIPTGAL

-1308 LSLCA
+1308 LSLCG

-1320 TVDFKVRALYTLA
+1320 TVDFKVRALHTLA
-1333 KCGNALPFNA
+1333 KCGNTLPFNA

-1375 SWAPLCSKI
+1375 SWAPLCNKI

>member
-1 MYHIIVVGVVLE
+1 
-13 DTCTTIKNASSSKTP
+13 
-28 SSPNSLT
+28 
-35 SIEKFVLG
+35 
-43 MNADTGM
+43 
-50 NDADDDDQNLLQAL
+50 
-64 VFRAVSSD
+64 
-72 ESGRSLP
+72 
-79 RSSLSSDAA
+79 
-88 QHRASSSSS
+88 
-97 SSATTAILSGIQSR
+97 
-111 KTPLVSLLQKMD
+111 
-123 STLTSDD
+123 
-130 DGVRASATALLAM
+130 
-143 CARTMSGMKN
+143 
-153 EEEEEEEEDDDD
+153 
-165 ARQQRRQKGLN
+165 
-176 ESLLLTQFFAAKLR
+176 
-190 ELCTLKHGLDGML
+190 
-203 HSLRMTKRAT
+203 
-213 RTTTTTKMDVDD
+213 
-225 DDDDDD
+225 
-231 DDGFG
+231 
-236 PQTQTLR
+236 
-243 RRERQ
+243 
-248 RKNGGKHFSATMV
+248 
-261 NQCIDNAIKELFEH
+261 
-275 VHAPSLAH
+275 
-283 GDRQRFYAVVEEVLR
+283 
-298 EFPRAMV
+298 
-305 LGGDFEEEEEEENA
+305 
-319 SNAKEEDEK
+319 
-328 RKKAVGRLES
+328 
-338 IVANCD
+338 
-344 GERDPR
+344 
-350 NVLALCRLWQE
+350 
-361 LPKAFNEAE
+361 
-370 GEEDVV
+370 
-376 ATNTT
+376 
-381 TAQVFVANC
+381 
-390 EEVYDIVAAYFPIS
+390 
-404 FKPPQNDSVKI
+404 
-415 TREELASE
+415 
-423 LKAAMTATNCYAPFA
+423 
-438 IPHVLESVVSSGED
+438 
-452 EGVATAVSGEACADA
+452 
-467 IDCLETMGANWPDD
+467 
-481 DIATDE
+481 
-487 ICANVWSRL
+487 
-496 RLCVISPRDLEWS
+496 
-509 KPVRRATARLFANG
+509 
-523 DSTFSKKILK
+523 
-533 LALEDQSVKACE
+533 
-545 QAFKAYKAHKMELHK
+545 
-560 DTSMMME
+560 
-567 LNSKEE
+567 
-573 KEEHAME
+573 
-580 VDGEKENEDE
+580 
-590 SSGCCGGGC
+590 
-599 GKTQHQA
+599 
-606 PPESDEIE
+606 
-614 TAARVAAAVA
+614 
-624 GRCLG
+624 
-629 AAAAAN
+629 
-635 VDAAK
+635 
-640 VATSEK
+640 
-646 LKKLLDAIR
+646 
-655 DEEDAN
+655 
-661 TDNNTN
+661 
-667 RDNMPDWRSIAMVLI
+667 
-682 TTTIG
+682 
-687 GALDA
+687 
-692 ALASSSSSS
+692 
-701 SNSSV
+701 
-706 EEILGSELCD
+706 
-716 ILRDTLVSG
+716 
-725 LRSFTCKAKDHD
+725 
-737 GVVLSIACASAYLQ
+737 
-751 FPEFSKNGCGNAKK
+751 
-765 KAYAD
+765 

-781 ASNEELVFSNSSTKK
+781 ASNEELVFSNSSTK

-804 TLADEAGDRR
+804 TLADEADDRR
-814 LRIKDAVV
+814 LRIKDAIV

-851 TGHADR
+851 TGHANR

-867 IVITNEKNANSVGQ
+867 IVITNEKNANNVGQ
-881 RSFRENIVGE
+881 RSFREKIVGE

-933 PQNMKT
+933 PQNVKT

-949 ARFALGAL
+949 ARLALGAL

-1019 NKLLKLTVQR
+1019 NELLKLTVQR

-1040 DAYSSPKRRVALHA
+1040 DAYSSLKRHAALHA

-1063 LDRFFASEENTL
+1063 LDRFFASEEKTL
-1075 FSQSNVQKMVFDNE
+1075 FSQRNVQKMVFDNE

-1116 VSEAFLQLLLDKEER
+1116 VSEAFLQLLLKGDEDEK

-1152 CTIDDDEEGLAYL
+1152 CTIDDEEEDFAYL

-1258 KTTTPTTT
+1258 KTTTTT

-1275 TIPTGAS
+1275 TIPTGAL

-1291 SSTYGKDLVE
+1291 SSTHGKDLVE

-1308 LSLCA
+1308 LSLCG

-1320 TVDFKVRALYTLA
+1320 TVDFKVRALHTLA
-1333 KCGNALPFNA
+1333 KCSNTLPFNA